1 MPAMTLEYALNI
13 NGIKSDETNIDT
25 SIDFASMS
33 GAFIGGTGD
42 YVALFEPT
50 ASELEKEGYGYI
62 VASIGELGGNVPYT
76 TYNAKKSYIEQN
88 PDVIEGFT
96 KAIQKGL
103 DYVHNHT
110 SEEIAENIKD
120 YFPDTSDEDLITIV
134 QRYKDIDSWYDTT
147 YISEDDFKH
156 IQEIVKNA
164 GQLDENAPY
173 SKLVDN
179 KYAEK

>member
-103 DYVHNHT
+103 DYVHNRT
-110 SEEIAENIKD
+110 SEEIAKNIKD

-147 YISEDDFKH
+147 YISEDDFNH

-173 SKLVDN
+173 SELVDN
-179 KYAEK
+179 EYAKK